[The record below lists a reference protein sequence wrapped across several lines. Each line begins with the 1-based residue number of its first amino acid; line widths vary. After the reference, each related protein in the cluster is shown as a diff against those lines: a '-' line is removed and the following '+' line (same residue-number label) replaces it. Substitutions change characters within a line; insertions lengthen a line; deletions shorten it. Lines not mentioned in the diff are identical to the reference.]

1 MSEPSSPKA
10 SRLWT
15 LGIAALLLSSPAL
28 AQSDIPAPKA
38 PPPSESPAPVPSTT
52 VAQVA
57 ESSHQADAGPATAD
71 AGVQRFI
78 PEVPATDP
86 LLAGRSEVGAPL
98 ESPVFQT
105 TVTDVRPDPAL
116 IGSSATTVTREQLE
130 SLPGGDNQTIADIV
144 TMQPG
149 TVADSF
155 GSNIHVR
162 GADGAILYVL
172 DGIPMFT
179 PALGTIGQLLNTLP
193 TRLVQNVQVYTGGF
207 PVEYSYALGGII
219 DIQTRRPAVNPTAEV
234 QITYGTYNLT
244 DVALNYSQAIGKLN
258 VIASADF
265 VSTNRGL
272 DTPDAIAVL
281 HDYRIGG
288 NGFAKLDYE
297 IDSRNRLALVAT
309 YQEDKFQIPIDPTM
323 LPLSDAPPGAV
334 RGNDVY
340 GNPPPP
346 FVPYNA
352 NPTDLERTFFAALSY
367 VHTGDVNTQVSVFAR
382 GIYEDFDCDPVGS
395 LGPTADPGS
404 VCTTFTRNAIHF
416 GALANATWHWLTG
429 NTWKAGVEL
438 RDQRSSL
445 NASLFTR
452 DDGSP
457 SGGPDPSLTLTG
469 SDNINTLSAGA
480 YLEDRIEVG
489 NFTVLPGVRF
499 DIQNTSFASSIE
511 PNLFL
516 SGPSA
521 RLGASY
527 AFNDAVILHAFAGY
541 LWEAPV
547 NFDAPV
553 LAPILIPS
561 LGGQPQPVDLKPA
574 TTWSAELGISVHPT
588 PRITLGLTAWGRFTY
603 NMLDHENIGNSAL
616 WASFNWA
623 KGRAAG
629 VDLYGYGQLAKFS
642 GFTLD
647 GFANLSFQDAQQLNI
662 VSQKFL
668 FPPDD
673 LTASG
678 VWSTMDHVQD
688 WTANVGL
695 TLHDAD
701 RWNNLSVRFNYGSG
715 FHTGIATNEVVP
727 EHSTVDV
734 TVSHVFDMPLRPQVA
749 FDVFNLF
756 NDIYAYRLGTGFF
769 GNSQYAAL
777 RRFDLRLIFHFG

>member
-1 MSEPSSPKA
+1 VSEPTSLNATRLWALGISALLVSSPV
-10 SRLWT
+10 R
-15 LGIAALLLSSPAL
+15 
-28 AQSDIPAPKA
+28 AQPDIPASTA
-38 PPPSESPAPVPSTT
+38 TVVPVADSF
-52 VAQVA
+52 Q
-57 ESSHQADAGPATAD
+57 QADAGPAIAD
-71 AGVQRFI
+71 AGVQRLV
-78 PEVPATDP
+78 PEVPATEP
-86 LLAGRSEVGAPL
+86 LSPGRSDVGASL

-105 TVTDVRPDPAL
+105 TVTNVRPDPAL
-116 IGSSATTVTREQLE
+116 IGASATTVTRQQLE
-130 SLPGGDNQTIADIV
+130 ALPGGDNQSIADIV
-144 TMQPG
+144 AMQPG

-219 DIQTRRPAVNPTAEV
+219 DIQTRRPTVNPTAEV
-234 QITYGTYNLT
+234 QLTYGTYNLT
-244 DVALNYSQAIGKLN
+244 DVALNYSQAIGKLS
-258 VIASADF
+258 VVASADF
-265 VSTNRGL
+265 ISTDRGL
-272 DTPDAIAVL
+272 DTPDAVAVL

-288 NGFAKLDYE
+288 NGFVKLDYE
-297 IDSRNRLALVAT
+297 FDSRNRLALVAT
-309 YQEDKFQIPIDPTM
+309 FQQDKFQIPIDPTM
-323 LPLSDAPPGAV
+323 LPLSDAPPGAI

-367 VHTGDVNTQVSVFAR
+367 IHTGEVKTQVSVFAR
-382 GIYEDFDCDPVGS
+382 GTYEDFDCDPAGS
-395 LGPTADPGS
+395 LGATADPGS
-404 VCTTFTRNAIHF
+404 VCTTFTRNAVHF
-416 GALANATWHWLTG
+416 GGLANATWQWLPG
-429 NTWKAGVEL
+429 NTWKAGLEV
-438 RDQRSSL
+438 RDQRSTL
-445 NASLFTR
+445 NASLYAR

-457 SGGPDPSLTLTG
+457 SGGPDPSLTLAD
-469 SDNINTLSAGA
+469 SDNINTLSAGV

-489 NFTVLPGVRF
+489 NLTLLPGVRF
-499 DIQNTSFASSIE
+499 DLQKTSFASSNE

-527 AFNDAVILHAFAGY
+527 AFNDAVILHGFAGY

-553 LAPILIPS
+553 LAQVLIPGVS
-561 LGGQPQPVDLKPA
+561 GPQPVDLKAA
-574 TTWSAELGISVHPT
+574 TTLSTELGVSVHPT
-588 PRITLGLTAWGRFTY
+588 PRLTLGLTGWYRFTY
-603 NMLDHENIGNSAL
+603 NMLDHQNIGDSAL

-623 KGRAAG
+623 EGRAYG
-629 VDLYGYGQLAKFS
+629 FDLYEYGQLAKFW
-642 GFTLD
+642 GFILD
-647 GFANLSFQDAQQLNI
+647 GFANLSAQTAQQLRI
-662 VSQKFL
+662 TTQKFL
-668 FPPDD
+668 FGPDD
-673 LTASG
+673 IAGSG
-678 VWSTMDHVQD
+678 VWTTMDHVQN

-701 RWNNLSVRFNYGSG
+701 RWNSLSVRFNYGSG
-715 FHTGIATNEVVP
+715 FHTGVATNETVP

-734 TVSHVFDMPLRPQVA
+734 TVSHVFDLPSKPQIA

-769 GNSQYAAL
+769 GNSQFAGL
-777 RRFDLRLIFHFG
+777 RRFDLRLLFHFG

>member
-1 MSEPSSPKA
+1 MSKPSLPKPSP
-10 SRLWT
+10 LWA
-15 LGIAALLLSSPAL
+15 LGIVALLLPAASP
-28 AQSDIPAPKA
+28 AQSDVPASTVPR
-38 PPPSESPAPVPSTT
+38 PSDSPTSVPDPTAAGVT
-52 VAQVA
+52 
-57 ESSHQADAGPATAD
+57 ESSHEGDAEPAVSD
-71 AGVQRFI
+71 AGVKPFVPQI
-78 PEVPATDP
+78 PPTGSSLP
-86 LLAGRSEVGAPL
+86 GRSDMGPPL

-105 TVTDVRPDPAL
+105 TVTNVRSDPAL
-116 IGSSATTVTREQLE
+116 IGSSATTVTRDQLE
-130 SLPGGDNQTIADIV
+130 GLPGGDNQSIADIV
-144 TMQPG
+144 AMQPG

-179 PALGTIGQLLNTLP
+179 PALGTVGQLLNTLP

-219 DIQTRRPAVNPTAEV
+219 DIQTRRPSITPTAEF
-234 QITYGTYNLT
+234 QITYGTNNLV
-244 DVALNYSQAIGKLN
+244 DVALNYSQTIGKLG
-258 VIASADF
+258 VFASADF

-272 DTPDAIAVL
+272 DTPDAISVL
-281 HDYRIGG
+281 HDRRTGG
-288 NGFAKLDYE
+288 NGFLKLDYE
-297 IDSRNRLALVAT
+297 IDGRNRLALVAT

-323 LPLSDAPPGAV
+323 LPLSDAPPGAI

-340 GNPPPP
+340 GNAPPQ
-346 FVPYNA
+346 FVPYGA

-367 VHTGDVNTQVSVFAR
+367 IHTGDVKTQVSVFAR
-382 GIYEDFDCDPVGS
+382 GIYEDFDCDPAGS
-395 LGPTADPGS
+395 LGATADPGS

-416 GALANATWHWLTG
+416 GGLANATWQWLPG
-429 NTWKAGVEL
+429 NTWKAGVEV
-438 RDQRSSL
+438 RDQQSTL

-469 SDNINTLSAGA
+469 RDNINTLSAGV

-489 NFTVLPGVRF
+489 NFTFLPGVRF
-499 DIQNTSFASSIE
+499 DIQNTSFASSVE

-527 AFNDAVILHAFAGY
+527 AFSDAVILHAFTGY

-561 LGGQPQPVDLKPA
+561 LGGGPQPVDLKPA
-574 TTWSAELGISVHPT
+574 TTWSAELGISVRPT
-588 PRITLGLTAWGRFTY
+588 PRITLGLTAWGRFTF
-603 NMLDHENIGNSAL
+603 NMLDHQNIGDSAL

-629 VDLYGYGQLAKFS
+629 FDLYEYGQLAKFW
-642 GFTLD
+642 GLILD
-647 GFANLSFQDAQQLNI
+647 SFANLSFQDAQQLNI

-668 FPPDD
+668 FAPDD
-673 LTASG
+673 LAASG
-678 VWSTMDHVQD
+678 TWSTMDHVQD
-688 WTANVGL
+688 WTANIGL

-701 RWNNLSVRFNYGSG
+701 RWNNLSIRFNYGSG
-715 FHTGIATNEVVP
+715 FHTGVATNEVVP

-734 TVSHVFDMPLRPQVA
+734 TVSHVFDLPLKPQIA

-769 GNSQYAAL
+769 GNSQFAAL
-777 RRFDLRLIFHFG
+777 RRFDLRLLLHFG